1 MKQKVVI
8 IFLLAGIILTVGNL
22 QYKEV
27 YGLLSK
33 QYIYA
38 KGKNVTQ
45 EQKKESE
52 DIPKQPFEEENDKEI
67 LNLYALSACLMDASN
82 GRVLYE
88 KDGCLEAWGGG

>member
-38 KGKNVTQ
+38 KGKNAL
-45 EQKKESE
+45 KS
-52 DIPKQPFEEENDKEI
+52 I
-67 LNLYALSACLMDASN
+67 LNPLNNTDLLYSC
-82 GRVLYE
+82 
-88 KDGCLEAWGGG
+88 